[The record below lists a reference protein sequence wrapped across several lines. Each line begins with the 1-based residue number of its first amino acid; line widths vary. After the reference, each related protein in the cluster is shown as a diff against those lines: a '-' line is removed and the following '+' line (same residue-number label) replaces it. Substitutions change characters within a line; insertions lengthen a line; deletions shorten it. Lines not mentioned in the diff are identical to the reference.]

1 MKTKKKIVRKTISHS
16 VISYKLDEIKDL
28 VHKNSKDIEEL
39 KKQVAMGKGGIKAI
53 FVIGSLVALILAL
66 IKMGIADTRVGD
78 IADAT
83 DKLHYAV
90 SCLDERNYK
99 LFMSAL
105 S

>member
-1 MKTKKKIVRKTISHS
+1 MKTKKKIVNKTISHS

-66 IKMGIADTRVGD
+66 IIGLIIIFFRRKFL
-78 IADAT
+78 
-83 DKLHYAV
+83 K
-90 SCLDERNYK
+90 K
-99 LFMSAL
+99 
-105 S
+105 